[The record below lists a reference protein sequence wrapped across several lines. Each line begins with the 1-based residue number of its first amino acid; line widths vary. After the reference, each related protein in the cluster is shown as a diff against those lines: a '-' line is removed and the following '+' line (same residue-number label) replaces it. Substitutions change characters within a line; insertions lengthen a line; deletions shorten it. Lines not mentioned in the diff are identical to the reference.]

1 MLLWKFK
8 TNKKLKQI
16 VDTIDYNLA
25 SDNPLRFRKNLLER
39 RQNLIMKTDDKTRDD
54 KQQNDVNKE
63 VAEISALSSREIDK
77 YKNV

>member
-39 RQNLIMKTDDKTRDD
+39 RQKLIMKTDDKTRDD
-54 KQQNDVNKE
+54 KQQYDVNKE

-77 YKNV
+77 YKYV